1 MSQLT
6 ENDIKDLSKQGE
18 RTKASYFIEKD
29 KLIVNLEKQQ
39 SGFNVKE
46 ASQENLFIK
55 EISSVKKQEMHSQKN
70 VSGAPFYISGIVTV
84 GVCLYLTRDPRG
96 WLFVTD
102 AQWGGVFIS
111 LIIGAF
117 IISKFY
123 KTEVIDE
130 FEDIIIE
137 TAGGKEIRFSVDK
150 GQGDVLIKNLD
161 K

>member
-1 MSQLT
+1 
-6 ENDIKDLSKQGE
+6 
-18 RTKASYFIEKD
+18 
-29 KLIVNLEKQQ
+29 
-39 SGFNVKE
+39 VKE
-46 ASQENLFIK
+46 ASQENLLLK
-55 EISSVKKQEMHSQKN
+55 DISSVKKQEIHAQKN
-70 VSGAPFYISGIVTV
+70 VSGVPFYISGIATV

-96 WLFVTD
+96 FLFVTD

>member
-1 MSQLT
+1 
-6 ENDIKDLSKQGE
+6 
-18 RTKASYFIEKD
+18 
-29 KLIVNLEKQQ
+29 
-39 SGFNVKE
+39 VKE
-46 ASQENLFIK
+46 ASQENLLLK
-55 EISSVKKQEMHSQKN
+55 DISSVKKQEIHAQKN
-70 VSGAPFYISGIVTV
+70 VSGVPFYISGIATV

-117 IISKFY
+117 IISKLY
-123 KTEVIDE
+123 KSEVIDE

-137 TAGGKEIRFSVDK
+137 TSGGKEIRFSVDK